1 MRKGIKLSPGEIF
14 LSFVRYLENRRILYA
29 VLGDSAGY
37 PHEIHSDIDIIL
49 LPEDYD
55 NRVNIIREFAEQT
68 SINLVQ
74 LLQHEFCASYFVL
87 AWKDK
92 DGKSSFIALD
102 ICSDYYRM
110 GKPLLK
116 ATDLLKNTNTGADN
130 VCNIHFKTLS
140 PEMGF
145 IYYFIKK
152 IDKGAMNE
160 TQFEHLRKQF
170 VKCPGLCIKNLEIFW
185 PADTASNISLW
196 IKDNKF
202 SILQDAIPELK
213 KHLIKNAR
221 PSVRDFFREAG
232 RKLKRV
238 FQPTGIIIALLGP
251 DGCGKSTLGAILQKE
266 LAPAFRGI
274 RCFHLRPYFFSF
286 KKGGA
291 TSPVYDPHAQKPR
304 RSIASAI
311 KLIYF
316 LLDYLLGFIFV
327 LYPLK
332 ARSHLILF
340 DRYYHDLMI
349 DPKRYRYKAPMWLA
363 MLIGYLI
370 PKPDLFLVLDA
381 PAQIIQ
387 SRKQEVPFSET
398 ERQRNAYA
406 NFTHWGS
413 QHIVLNT
420 DRSIE
425 ETASEMNDAL
435 LSFMIRRMNA
445 RMSSY

>member
-1 MRKGIKLSPGEIF
+1 MSPGD
-14 LSFVRYLENRRILYA
+14 LLLAFVRYLEKRNIPYA
-29 VLGDSAGY
+29 VLGDTAGY
-37 PHEIHSDIDIIL
+37 PHEIHSDIDMVL
-49 LPEDYD
+49 LPEDYKNCID
-55 NRVNIIREFAEQT
+55 IIREFTKHTGSA
-68 SINLVQ
+68 LVQ

-87 AWKDK
+87 AWKNK
-92 DGKSSFIALD
+92 DEKLSYIALD
-102 ICSDYYRM
+102 ICSDYYRNS
-110 GKPLLK
+110 KPLLR
-116 ATDLLKNTNTGADN
+116 AVDLLRNTNAGADEG
-130 VCNIHFKTLS
+130 HQRLFKTLS
-140 PEMGF
+140 PEMEF

-152 IDKGAMNE
+152 IDKGAINE
-160 TQFEHLRKQF
+160 TQFEHLQKQF
-170 VKCPGLCIKNLEIFW
+170 VTCPELCIKNLEIFW

-202 SILQDAIPELK
+202 SILKDAMPELK

-232 RKLKRV
+232 RKIKRV

-286 KKGGA
+286 KRIGTTA
-291 TSPVYDPHAQKPR
+291 PVYDPHAQNPR
-304 RSIASAI
+304 SAIASAL

-316 LLDYLLGFIFV
+316 LLDYVLGFIFV

-363 MLIGYLI
+363 VLIGYLI

-381 PAQIIQ
+381 PARIIQ

-398 ERQRNAYA
+398 ERQRNAYS

-425 ETASEMNDAL
+425 ETASEINDAVL
-435 LSFMIRRMNA
+435 KFMNKRINNRVVSN
-445 RMSSY
+445 

>member
-1 MRKGIKLSPGEIF
+1 MSPGD
-14 LSFVRYLENRRILYA
+14 LLLAFVRYLEKRNIPYA
-29 VLGDSAGY
+29 VLGDTTGY
-37 PHEIHSDIDIIL
+37 PHEIHSDIDMIL
-49 LPEDYD
+49 LPEDYKNCID
-55 NRVNIIREFAEQT
+55 IIREFTEHT
-68 SINLVQ
+68 CSVLVQ

-92 DGKSSFIALD
+92 NKKLSFIALD
-102 ICSDYYRM
+102 ICSDYYRI
-110 GKPLLK
+110 GKPLLR
-116 ATDLLKNTNTGADN
+116 AVDLLKNTNAEADKG
-130 VCNIHFKTLS
+130 HQHLFKTLS
-140 PEMGF
+140 PEMEF

-152 IDKGAMNE
+152 IDKGTLNE
-160 TQFEHLRKQF
+160 TQFEHLQKQF
-170 VKCPGLCIKNLEIFW
+170 VKCPELCIKNLEIFW
-185 PADTASNISLW
+185 PAETARDIGLW
-196 IKDNKF
+196 LKDNRF
-202 SILQDAIPELK
+202 SILLNSISGLK
-213 KHLIKNAR
+213 NQIKKNAG
-221 PSVRDFFREAG
+221 SSFMDLFREAS
-232 RKLKRV
+232 RKIKRV

-251 DGCGKSTLGAILQKE
+251 DGCGKSTLGAMLQKE

-286 KKGGA
+286 KKIGPTA
-291 TSPVYDPHAQKPR
+291 PVYDPHAQKPR
-304 RSIASAI
+304 SAIASAL

-316 LLDYLLGFIFV
+316 LLDYVLGFIFV

-349 DPKRYRYKAPMWLA
+349 DPKRYRYSAPMWLA
-363 MLIGYLI
+363 VLIGYLI

-381 PAQIIQ
+381 PARIIQ

-398 ERQRNAYA
+398 ERQRNAYS

-425 ETASEMNDAL
+425 ETASEINDAVL
-435 LSFMIRRMNA
+435 KFMNKRINRR
-445 RMSSY
+445 